1 MWNIKCCYICYV
13 SCSHRSSTNL
23 FRLILWLL
31 ISVQVDKYLFEEVQ
45 VAGMNQECLV
55 VLGGDLEVHAMRKT
69 R

>member
-1 MWNIKCCYICYV
+1 
-13 SCSHRSSTNL
+13 
-23 FRLILWLL
+23 
-31 ISVQVDKYLFEEVQ
+31 VQVDKYLFEEVQ